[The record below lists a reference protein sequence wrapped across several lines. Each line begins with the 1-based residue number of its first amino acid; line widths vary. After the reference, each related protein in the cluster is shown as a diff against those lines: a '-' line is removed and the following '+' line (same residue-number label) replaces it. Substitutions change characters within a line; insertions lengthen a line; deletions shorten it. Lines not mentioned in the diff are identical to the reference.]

1 MTKYTQE
8 NIQTLKPHQVIV
20 FGANEKGVHGAGL
33 AKLAFKKFGA
43 RYGVGRG
50 LQGQSY
56 ALPTK
61 DFEIQTLPLYDIEQN
76 IKEFLD
82 FAKTKPELEF
92 LCSKIGTGLAGY
104 NTDQIGPLFGKFEI
118 PPNVILPFEFAEF
131 VKDYSENH

>member
-1 MTKYTQE
+1 MTKYTSE
-8 NIQTLKPHQVIV
+8 NITQLKENQIFL
-20 FGANEKGVHGAGL
+20 FGSNEKGFHGAGA

-61 DFEIQTLPLYDIEQN
+61 DFEIQTLPLYDIESN

-82 FAKTKPELEF
+82 FARNRQDLEF
-92 LCSKIGTGLAGY
+92 YVTLLGCGLAGY
-104 NTDQIGPLFGKFEI
+104 KPSQIGPLFGKFEI
-118 PPNVILPFEFAEF
+118 PPNVILPLEFAEF
-131 VKDYSENH
+131 AKGYSENH